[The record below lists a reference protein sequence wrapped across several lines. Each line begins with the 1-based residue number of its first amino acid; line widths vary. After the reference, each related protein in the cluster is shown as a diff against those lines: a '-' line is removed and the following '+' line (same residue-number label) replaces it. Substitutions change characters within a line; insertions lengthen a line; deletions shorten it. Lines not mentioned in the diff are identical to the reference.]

1 MTTIA
6 YHQYTNIPYM
16 SGSYAGAPVIGPL
29 STNRTPHTTFQ
40 NQLGVLSGIHP
51 NPPQFYPSDGAS
63 TFAQGRA
70 QYMRTRTT
78 QNNFGVGLQEPFSF
92 LRPKPMRQYSADLQK
107 SFSVSQSTKYV
118 APASSSMYMSAKKS
132 AAIGKSSLKQ
142 TLPAYTPLTYK
153 NYNRNDTRHAIRLAR
168 SGGCVAPAKK
178 GSIFNTSLCSGA
190 ACSWGELPRQT
201 Y

>member
-29 STNRTPHTTFQ
+29 STNRTPNTTVQ
-40 NQLGVLSGIHP
+40 NQLGVLTGIHP

-63 TFAQGRA
+63 TFSQGRS

-78 QNNFGVGLQEPFSF
+78 QNNFGIGLQEPFSF
-92 LRPKPMRQYSADLQK
+92 LRPKPIRQYSADLQK
-107 SFSVSQSTKYV
+107 SFTVSKSIKYIP
-118 APASSSMYMSAKKS
+118 PASSSLYMAAKKS

-142 TLPAYTPLTYK
+142 TLPADVPLTYK
-153 NYNRNDTRHAIRLAR
+153 NYNRNDTRHAIRFAR

-178 GSIFNTSLCSGA
+178 GSIFNRSLCNGRVCA
-190 ACSWGELPRQT
+190 WGELPRQT